1 MRRSRIP
8 RSLVLIGAFLATT
21 ALARGTL
28 GAEGSRHRVSG
39 GPGVAGR
46 VLGARG
52 LPIAGARVVAWR
64 VNHETRAQPVEVG
77 TTRSD
82 GKGAF
87 LLRRLGAGTFEIEV
101 QASGYERGRIGVHL
115 PEGSTS
121 LFPLE
126 VSLAP
131 VGKALPATA
140 AEGAPR
146 ATTGPTRARARE
158 NSAANPPSLP
168 SPPAVPPREPAA
180 GGAQADFAT
189 KMLEARRAIEGGD
202 LRRAQA
208 LLAGVD
214 AVRPEDA
221 DVFYAVG
228 EGLLRAGETA
238 EAVAFFEKALARDP
252 SHVAAHYH
260 LALGLLG
267 LGRNAEARAEFE
279 RVLELRTTGPMAEG
293 ARRALQELDASPKGE

>member
-1 MRRSRIP
+1 MGRSRIP
-8 RSLVLIGAFLATT
+8 RPLVLLAAFLATT

-28 GAEGSRHRVSG
+28 GAEGSRHRVSA
-39 GPGVAGR
+39 GPGVEGH
-46 VLGARG
+46 VLGASG

-64 VNHETRAQPVEVG
+64 VNHETRAQPLEVG

-82 GKGAF
+82 EKGGF

-126 VSLAP
+126 VSLAA
-131 VGKALPATA
+131 V
-140 AEGAPR
+140 R
-146 ATTGPTRARARE
+146 
-158 NSAANPPSLP
+158 SPPSP
-168 SPPAVPPREPAA
+168 SSPL
-180 GGAQADFAT
+180 GAT
-189 KMLEARRAIEGGD
+189 MLEARRAIEGGD

-214 AVRPEDA
+214 AIRPEDA

-238 EAVAFFEKALARDP
+238 EAVAFFEKALLRDP
-252 SHVAAHYH
+252 SHVAAHYR
-260 LALGLLG
+260 LALGFLG

-279 RVLELRTTGPMAEG
+279 KVLELRTAGPMAEG
-293 ARRALQELDASPKGE
+293 ARRALRELDASPKGE